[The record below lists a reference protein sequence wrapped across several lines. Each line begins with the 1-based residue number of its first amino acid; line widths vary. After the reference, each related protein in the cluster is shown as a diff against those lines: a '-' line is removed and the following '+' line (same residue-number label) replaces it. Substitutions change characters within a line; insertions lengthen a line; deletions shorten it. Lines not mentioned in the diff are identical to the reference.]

1 MKGLRIGCGAGWF
14 ADRMAPSRQMAELGD
29 LDYLCLETMAEATM
43 SSAQLRKRRDP
54 DYAGYDFNFD
64 ERMHAILPG
73 CVRRGTKIVTN
84 QGWINPEAAAERTVQ
99 LLQEL
104 GARGKKVAAISG
116 NIITDEV
123 MSLTDTIMEDGRPV
137 SVLDGTVVSAEAYMG
152 AEPIVEAL
160 RQGADIVITG
170 RVADPSLFVAP
181 MIHEFGWD
189 PMDHQK
195 VGQGSGVG
203 HLLECG
209 PQVTGG
215 YFADPGF
222 KDVPDPWNLGL
233 PIAEVEPDG
242 SAVITK
248 PAGSGGVV
256 NLMTVKEQIFYE
268 VHDPGAYI
276 TPDVVVDFTTAK
288 LTQVGPDRVRVAGIS
303 GKPRTSTLKVSIA
316 CKEGFIGEDMFF
328 YAGPG
333 ALARAQLAK
342 RMIEERLKEAKLQ
355 VDALRIEFLGVN
367 AVHGPISPPRLDDP
381 YEVIVRIAGR
391 AKTKEEA
398 AKIAREVDGTAV
410 SGIGM
415 TGKRFP
421 HQDRTREI
429 IGIWS
434 SLVERTKINPKITM
448 YES

>member
-1 MKGLRIGCGAGWF
+1 MG
-14 ADRMAPSRQMAELGD
+14 PSKQMADAGD

-54 DYAGYDFNFD
+54 SYAGYDFNFD
-64 ERMHAILPG
+64 ERMYNILPG
-73 CVRRGTKIVTN
+73 CIRRGTKIVTN
-84 QGWINPEAAAERTVQ
+84 QGWINPEGAAERAVE
-99 LLQEL
+99 LLREL
-104 GARGKKVAAISG
+104 GGRGRKIAAISG
-116 NIITDEV
+116 NIITEDV
-123 MSLTDTIMEDGRPV
+123 LALTDKILEDGRPV
-137 SVLDGTVVSAEAYMG
+137 SSLDGTIVSAEAYMG
-152 AEPIVEAL
+152 ADPIVEAL

-189 PMDHQK
+189 PLDQMR
-195 VGQGSGVG
+195 VGQGSGIG

-222 KDVPDPWNLGL
+222 KDIPDPWDLGL
-233 PIAEVEPDG
+233 PIAEVESDG
-242 SAVITK
+242 SAIITK
-248 PAGSGGVV
+248 PSGCGGAV

-268 VHDPGAYI
+268 VHDPSAYI
-276 TPDVVVDFTTAK
+276 TPDVIVDFTSAR
-288 LTQVGPDRVRVAGIS
+288 LEQVGPDRVRVAGIA
-303 GKPRTSTLKVSIA
+303 GKPRPSMLKVSIA

-333 ALARAQLAK
+333 ALRRAELAK
-342 RMIEERLKEAKLQ
+342 QMLEERLKRAKLD
-355 VDALRIEFLGVN
+355 VEDLRIEFLGIN
-367 AVHGPISPPRLDDP
+367 SVHGPITPARSEEP
-381 YEVIVRIAGR
+381 YEVIVRVAGR
-391 AKTKEEA
+391 ARTKDEA

-410 SGIGM
+410 AGIGM

-421 HQDRTREI
+421 HQDRTREV

-434 SLVERTKINPKITM
+434 SLVDRSAINPTITM

>member
-1 MKGLRIGCGAGWF
+1 
-14 ADRMAPSRQMAELGD
+14 MAPSRELAETGD
-29 LDYLCLETMAEATM
+29 LDYLCLETMAEATV
-43 SSAQLRKRRDP
+43 STAQLRRRRDP
-54 DYAGYDFNFD
+54 SLPGYDLNFD
-64 ERMHAILPG
+64 ERLQHILPG
-73 CVRRGTKIVTN
+73 CLRRGTKIVSN
-84 QGWINPEAAAERTVQ
+84 QGWIDPEAAARRAV
-99 LLQEL
+99 EL
-104 GARGKKVAAISG
+104 VREAGGRNLRVAAISAHAL
-116 NIITDEV
+116 TDEI
-123 MSLTDTIMEDGRPV
+123 LALGGTLMEDGRPV
-137 SVLDGTVVSAEAYMG
+137 AALDGTIVSAEAYLG

-189 PMDHQK
+189 PLDAAR
-195 VGQGSGVG
+195 VGQGSGIG

-215 YFADPGF
+215 YFCDPGF
-222 KDVPDPWNLGL
+222 KDVPDPWDLGY

-248 PAGSGGVV
+248 PSGCGGAV

-268 VHDPGAYI
+268 VHDPANYV
-276 TPDVVVDFTTAK
+276 TPDVVVDFTTAE
-288 LTQVGPDRVRVAGIS
+288 LAEVGPDRVRVAGIG
-303 GKPRTSTLKVSIA
+303 GKPRTPFLKVSIA
-316 CKEGFIGEDMFF
+316 CREGFVGEDMFF

-333 ALARAQLAK
+333 AMRRAELAK
-342 RMIEERLKEAKLQ
+342 RMLEERLKQAKLD
-355 VDALRIEFLGVN
+355 VEALRIDFLGVN
-367 AVHGPISPPRLDDP
+367 AVHGPLTPPGRPEP

-391 AKTKEEA
+391 AKTREEA

-410 SGIGM
+410 AGIGM

-421 HQDRTREI
+421 HQERTREV

-434 SLVERTKINPKITM
+434 TLVDRAKVEPVITVF
-448 YES
+448 EA